1 MKKIII
7 FLSLLLALTG
17 CGNQNTEN
25 TKPKVFA
32 SFHVMESMVKE
43 IGADKVEIT
52 NLTQN
57 GEVHD
62 FEISASQMAALCDGD
77 LFVYCGGAD
86 HWAEDIAQT
95 VQNEGCEVLETS
107 QGIATN
113 NHDFHIW
120 LDPDMAMEQ
129 MEKICES
136 LSQISPQNKDFFEE
150 NLAQAKDKYLTLK
163 NNMKL
168 LTPKSEGK
176 TIVVSHGAYGY
187 LCEEL
192 GLEQLSIEGVHGESD
207 PTASQMAEVIDF
219 AKENNIKYIF
229 TSPQEASKP
238 AQTVAAETNAE
249 ILTLDSMECDNGN
262 GGYFEVMDY
271 NLQQIS
277 KAIGE

>member
-7 FLSLLLALTG
+7 FLSFLLALSS
-17 CGNQNTEN
+17 CSSKNTEN
-25 TKPKVFA
+25 TKPKVFT
-32 SFHVMESMVKE
+32 SFHVMESLVRE

-62 FEISASQMAALCDGD
+62 FEISASQMAALCEGD
-77 LFVYCGGAD
+77 LFVFCGGAD

-95 VQNEGCEVLETS
+95 VQSEGGEVLKAS
-107 QGIATN
+107 QGIATHN
-113 NHDFHIW
+113 DDFHIW

-129 MEKICES
+129 MKKICES
-136 LSQISPQNKDFFEE
+136 LSQINPQNKALFEE
-150 NLAQAKDKYLTLK
+150 NLAKANKKYIVLK
-163 NNMKL
+163 NNIELAAQK
-168 LTPKSEGK
+168 TAGE

-187 LCEEL
+187 LCKEL

-207 PTASQMAEVIDF
+207 PTAAQMAEVIDF
-219 AKENNIKYIF
+219 VKQNDIKYIF

-238 AQTVAAETNAE
+238 AQTVAAEANAE
-249 ILTLDSMECDNGN
+249 VLTLDSMECDNGN

-271 NLQQIS
+271 NLEQIKKS
-277 KAIGE
+277 LS

>member
-7 FLSLLLALTG
+7 FLSFLLALSS
-17 CGNQNTEN
+17 CSSKNTEN
-25 TKPKVFA
+25 TKPKVFT
-32 SFHVMESMVKE
+32 SFHVMESLVRE
-43 IGADKVEIT
+43 IGRDKVEIT

-62 FEISASQMAALCDGD
+62 FEISASQMAALCEGD
-77 LFVYCGGAD
+77 LFVFCGGAD

-107 QGIATN
+107 QGTATHN
-113 NHDFHIW
+113 DDFHIW

-129 MEKICES
+129 MKKICES
-136 LSQISPQNKDFFEE
+136 LSQINPQNKALFEE
-150 NLAQAKDKYLTLK
+150 NLSKANEKYIALKEDIALAAQKTA
-163 NNMKL
+163 
-168 LTPKSEGK
+168 GK

-187 LCEEL
+187 LCKEL

-207 PTASQMAEVIDF
+207 PTAAQMAEVIDF
-219 AKENNIKYIF
+219 VKQNDIKYIF

-238 AQTVAAETNAE
+238 AQAVAAEANAE
-249 ILTLDSMECDNGN
+249 VLTLDSMECDNGN

-271 NLQQIS
+271 NLEQIKKS
-277 KAIGE
+277 LS